1 MKKIIL
7 FTLLCTVTSQAFAQK
22 EVFFN
27 NTKPEDLKVESFKGV
42 EIQTAFNPFA
52 IFNSHRFNNIL
63 PLYLGFFSEQRIAPT
78 WTLDYSI
85 GLTGS
90 RFKMSIYNPV
100 FYDSISSSYS
110 GEYGPNQAYKNG
122 YSLTLKAGIEPR
134 WYWNYK
140 KRAINN
146 HAKLNSGWFV
156 SAPLMYEY
164 SLYSS
169 YDQYLNSISN
179 YRSLGYISLKPTI
192 GYRQAITNNIFL
204 EGSFGYGIGLS
215 IYSFNDKFRCGI
227 TNGFPELKIKA
238 AYTFK

>member
-7 FTLLCTVTSQAFAQK
+7 FTLLCSIASQAFAQK

-27 NTKPEDLKVESFKGV
+27 NTKPEDLKVESFKGF

-90 RFKMSIYNPV
+90 RFKMPIY
-100 FYDSISSSYS
+100 YSISGGYS
-110 GEYGPNQAYKNG
+110 GEFSPNQAYKNV
-122 YSLTLKAGIEPR
+122 YSLALKAGIEPR

-146 HAKLNSGWFV
+146 HAKLNSGWFL

-164 SLYSS
+164 SLYNS
-169 YDQYLNSISN
+169 YKHDFVSTNN
-179 YRSLGYISLKPTI
+179 YRSLGYISLKPAI
-192 GYRQAITNNIFL
+192 GYRQAISNNIFL

-215 IYSFNDKFRCGI
+215 IYSYNDKFRCGF